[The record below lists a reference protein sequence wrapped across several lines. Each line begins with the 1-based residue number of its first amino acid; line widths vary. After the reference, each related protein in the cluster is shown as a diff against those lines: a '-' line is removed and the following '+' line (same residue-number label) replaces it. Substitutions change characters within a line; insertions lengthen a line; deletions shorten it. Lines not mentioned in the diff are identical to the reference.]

1 MTQTTLILSFG
12 RLNPMTQGHQAL
24 IQQMIDL
31 KRQSYNTTAIIYLS
45 NTQDSKKNPLFPQEK
60 LKYINK
66 LFPTSYVHITY
77 NPDIKNLF
85 SAVIH
90 HSNQFDNLIVLC
102 GKDREQEYTS
112 KLNQYNHKE
121 FEYASI
127 RVIADDR
134 ETVGNEQVS
143 GTMLRNAVLNND
155 KATFANGLMG
165 TAFTKKESLINE
177 IFDLLKTRLQPPK
190 TKRQKLKESVIG
202 KLLKHES
209 DDIEMV
215 KHPNQSEYDEINRK
229 HHQEIKDILTKEIE
243 SGI

>member
-1 MTQTTLILSFG
+1 MNTTLILAFG

-24 IQQMIDL
+24 IQQMIQL
-31 KRQSYNTTAIIYLS
+31 KQQIINSHAILYLS

-66 LFPTSYVHITY
+66 LFPTSYVTITY

-90 HSNQFDNLIVLC
+90 HSKQYDNLIVLC

-134 ETVGNEQVS
+134 ETLDNQSIS
-143 GTMLRNAVLNND
+143 GTLLRNAVLNND
-155 KATFANGLMG
+155 KETFTKGLMG
-165 TAFTKKESLINE
+165 TAYTKKESVVNE
-177 IFDLLKTRLQPPK
+177 LFDLLKTRVQKPK
-190 TKRQKLKESVIG
+190 TKRQKIKESVIG
-202 KLLKHES
+202 KLINHES
-209 DDIEMV
+209 DDVEMV
-215 KHPNQSEYDEINRK
+215 KHPNQSEYDEINRQ
-229 HHQEIKDILTKEIE
+229 HHQKIKELLTKEIE